1 MIVTHGFNVKS
12 VTGFQPA
19 EGEAVIFK
27 PDGDGK
33 FAVVGRLLA
42 VQWVSLVK

>member
-1 MIVTHGFNVKS
+1 VIVTHGFNVKS